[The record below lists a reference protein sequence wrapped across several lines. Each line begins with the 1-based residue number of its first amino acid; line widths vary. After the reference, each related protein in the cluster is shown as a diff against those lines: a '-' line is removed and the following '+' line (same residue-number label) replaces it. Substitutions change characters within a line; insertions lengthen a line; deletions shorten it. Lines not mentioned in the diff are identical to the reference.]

1 MTADGALEIDLYDNI
16 DEDFVQEYSDLTEL
30 YDDVITPSSKTSRVE
45 TAVSTQSLS
54 ASSKATLSTSSNHS
68 GKRVALY
75 VGHLTWWT
83 TDQDLLEAANGVGIN
98 DVIEVKFHE
107 NRQNGQSK
115 GFCVMVFGS
124 EQSVVLAME
133 KLPKVEIH
141 GQNPVVTQC
150 TKQNLNLFEKAAGAE
165 TQPTPR
171 TRTEDSFT
179 SKISTASSGA
189 GSSSSRVPPPL
200 MATPTM
206 PASLGFSLR
215 NNSSLMGQAITNI
228 RQIGNS
234 VTNSL
239 QQALVSQSIQS
250 SLNASHQLTQLSN
263 AIPAGTNVLLPPV
276 VPPMP
281 LTGSTPMLPTAFG
294 IHNALP
300 TSLANS
306 SPHVTPSLIPHPVP
320 VPSGVP
326 PPLMQIGT
334 SGNQTP
340 VRPQQFD
347 NYGRPVIHTYTPT
360 AAGKLSEAEF
370 EDILQRNKTVSSSA
384 INRAVQDAASGDYA
398 SAIETLVTAISLIKQ
413 SKISN
418 DDRCKILINSLQDTL
433 HGIESKSYGLK

>member
-16 DEDFVQEYSDLTEL
+16 DEDFVQEYSDLAEL
-30 YDDVITPSSKTSRVE
+30 YDDVITPSSKASRVE
-45 TAVSTQSLS
+45 TIVSTQSSS
-54 ASSKATLSTSSNHS
+54 ASSKAILSTSNHT

-98 DVIEVKFHE
+98 DVIEIKFHE

-124 EQSVVLAME
+124 EQSVMLALE

-150 TKQNLNLFEKAAGAE
+150 TKQNLNLFEKAAGSD

-171 TRTEDSFT
+171 RSDELF
-179 SKISTASSGA
+179 SKNTGPSSSVS
-189 GSSSSRVPPPL
+189 SSSSRVPPPL

-228 RQIGNS
+228 RQISNS

-250 SLNASHQLTQLSN
+250 GLNASQQMAQFPNTL
-263 AIPAGTNVLLPPV
+263 PAATNVLLPHL

-281 LTGSTPMLPTAFG
+281 LSGSTSMLPTAFG

-300 TSLANS
+300 TSMAS
-306 SPHVTPSLIPHPVP
+306 SNPHVNHSLIPQPVP
-320 VPSGVP
+320 VPSAVP

-340 VRPQQFD
+340 MRSQQFD
-347 NYGRPVIHTYTPT
+347 NYGRPVIHTYTP
-360 AAGKLSEAEF
+360 ASAGKLSESEF

>member
-1 MTADGALEIDLYDNI
+1 MA
-16 DEDFVQEYSDLTEL
+16 
-30 YDDVITPSSKTSRVE
+30 
-45 TAVSTQSLS
+45 SL
-54 ASSKATLSTSSNHS
+54 KGMFLPIIETLS
-68 GKRVALY
+68 
-75 VGHLTWWT
+75 
-83 TDQDLLEAANGVGIN
+83 
-98 DVIEVKFHE
+98 
-107 NRQNGQSK
+107 
-115 GFCVMVFGS
+115 FCVMVFGS

-179 SKISTASSGA
+179 SKISTASSEYVRTMLDCPYLGGA

-347 NYGRPVIHTYTPT
+347 NYGRPVIHTYTP
-360 AAGKLSEAEF
+360 
-370 EDILQRNKTVSSSA
+370 
-384 INRAVQDAASGDYA
+384 
-398 SAIETLVTAISLIKQ
+398 
-413 SKISN
+413 SKFWMCYG
-418 DDRCKILINSLQDTL
+418 RKIWMLL
-433 HGIESKSYGLK
+433 